1 MKKIVVIILTVIIA
15 SFVLAFAGCDTDT
28 PLQVYVPDGAP
39 ALAVANI
46 IDGGEA
52 GGARAK
58 VTVSTGDDVVSKC
71 ASGQADIALVPTNAA
86 VRLCSANPSYS
97 LFTVNVWGL
106 LYVVG
111 WSDVSSILEL
121 NGKTVASIG
130 MGNTGEYLFKRIL
143 DVNGVSY
150 ADSNG
155 VKLNYVDD
163 GTVAI
168 GALIQNKCDFA
179 LLGEPAATNAISRAA
194 TQGKTLYRVF
204 DLQALWRDVTGSG
217 ETGYPQASVIVK
229 KSLLKQRGFADALYR
244 TLTDNAVFLSA
255 NADRLNGLLQS
266 AGSLLDVNY
275 TADIIDRCN
284 IRAVKAYGIK
294 QEIFDYLSE
303 FGEQFTK
310 LLKDGIYYDF
320 DGEEAS

>member
-86 VRLCSANPSYS
+86 VRLCTVNPSYA

-106 LYVVG
+106 LYVIGYRNVQ
-111 WSDVSSILEL
+111 LLAEL
-121 NGKTVASIG
+121 SGANIASIG
-130 MGNTGEYLFKRIL
+130 LGNTGEYLFKRIL
-143 DVNGVSY
+143 DSGGTSVNDV
-150 ADSNG
+150 NI
-155 VKLNYVDD
+155 KYVDD
-163 GTVAI
+163 GTTAI
-168 GALIQNKCDFA
+168 GMLMQNKCDFA
-179 LLGEPAATNAISRAA
+179 LLGEPAATNAINKAEAS
-194 TQGKTLYRVF
+194 GKTLYRVF

-320 DGEEAS
+320 DGEEVS